1 MKKYEKLLIDY
12 AKYLSI
18 MKDEA
23 EEYAETLSEESY
35 YLIINDLP
43 TIERMKQR
51 LLKLLPK
58 AHQKEIISK
67 LAKNEF
73 EIYRILQNTPL
84 AEPFAEAVKLNIH
97 HPSPTTMTNSRVKS

>member
-1 MKKYEKLLIDY
+1 MKEYEKLLIDY

-23 EEYAETLSEESY
+23 KEYAKTLSGESY

-58 AHQKEIISK
+58 AHQKEILSK

-84 AEPFAEAVKLNIH
+84 AKPFAEAVKLNLH
-97 HPSPTTMTNSRVKS
+97 HPSPATVVKAKS

>member
-12 AKYLSI
+12 AKYLST

-23 EEYAETLSEESY
+23 EEYVTTLSEESY

-43 TIERMKQR
+43 TIERMKRR

-58 AHQKEIISK
+58 TYQSK
-67 LAKNEF
+67 ILPQLAKNEF
-73 EIYRILQNTPL
+73 EIYQILQNTPL
-84 AEPFAEAVKLNIH
+84 AEAFAEAVGLNPH
-97 HPSPTTMTNSRVKS
+97 HPSPAKAVGSATKS